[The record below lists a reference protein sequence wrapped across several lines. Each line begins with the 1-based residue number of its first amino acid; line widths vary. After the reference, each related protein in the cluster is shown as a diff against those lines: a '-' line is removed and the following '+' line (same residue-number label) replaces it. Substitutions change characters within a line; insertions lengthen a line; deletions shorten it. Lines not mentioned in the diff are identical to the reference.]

1 MTNCNWISVCKR
13 LALSVLFPAIMFL
26 DASVACA
33 HPLGN
38 FTTNH
43 FTRIEV
49 GADQIRLHYVI
60 DMAEIPTFQE
70 LQRLNGNGNSAP
82 SKAELNAYAA
92 RVTERYVDGLLLF
105 IDDSRVPLRVLE
117 THAKLAGAGGLQTM
131 RLECDLV
138 GDIPSSS
145 FEVIH
150 RLRFEDQNYSD
161 RIGWREAVVSPR
173 VGTSVFNSSA
183 YGNGITDELKAY
195 PNDSFAAPLDERSV
209 DLSFTRGGIPTG
221 AQPLLA
227 RNGRPAAPT
236 RDRLAELIAV
246 PQLTVGVALFGLLIA
261 VLLGGLHALSPG
273 HGKTVVGAYL
283 VGSRGNVRHALFL
296 GLTVTITHTA
306 GVFALGVVS
315 LLASQYVVPEQLFPV
330 LSLLSGAIVVTIGAS
345 LLIRRVRAAVGW
357 HSHDHAHDGHSQDEH
372 DHHHSSDPRMPHSH
386 GGRFHSHLPPGADGS
401 PVTWRSLL
409 ALGISGGILPCPSA
423 LVVLLAA
430 ISLHRVGYGLLL
442 VLAFSA
448 GLASVLT
455 IVGLAFVYAGRL
467 LKSTSRFGR
476 LARVLPVLS
485 ALVITC
491 AGIAICYQA
500 LDQAGL
506 KISSLTVPLPSVL
519 GNAEPSFISV
529 SAFGVLSLG
538 LLYGLKHATE
548 VDHIVAVS
556 AVVSEQRKLARAAI
570 VGGLWGAGH
579 TASLVIVGAFVLAL
593 RIAIPALVAS
603 WLEFGV
609 ALMIIGLGVV
619 ALRRAFRSRADVHIH
634 KHDHGDQRHAHIHFH
649 EADCSA
655 DTTQPHSHSVA
666 RIGLKPILVG
676 AMHGLAGSGALTL
689 LVLTQIHSSALGLLY
704 LGVFGAGSIVGML
717 LMSGLVG
724 LPFVLSSR
732 KLSGIH
738 YRVQMIAGALS
749 IAFGIW
755 YAYETGIASG
765 LLKSLATV

>member
-1 MTNCNWISVCKR
+1 MTNFIWLSFCKR
-13 LALSVLFPAIMFL
+13 LTLSLLFPAIMFL
-26 DASVACA
+26 GASVADA

-38 FTTNH
+38 FSTNH

-49 GADQIRLHYVI
+49 SADQIRLHYVI

-70 LQRLNGNGNSAP
+70 LQRLNGNGNSVP
-82 SKAELNAYAA
+82 SKAELDAYAA
-92 RVTERYVDGLLLF
+92 HVTERYKDGLLLF
-105 IDDSRVPLRVLE
+105 IDDARVPLRVLE

-138 GDIPSSS
+138 GNFPSSS
-145 FEVIH
+145 FGVVH

-161 RIGWREAVVSPR
+161 RIGWREAVVSPL

-183 YGNGITDELKAY
+183 YGNSISDELKAY
-195 PNDSFAAPLDERSV
+195 PNDMFAAPLDERAM
-209 DLSFTRGGIPTG
+209 DLSFTRGGIPDG
-221 AQPLLA
+221 AQPLLV
-227 RNGRPAAPT
+227 RSGSPVAAP

-246 PQLTVGVALFGLLIA
+246 PQLTVGVALFGLLVA

-283 VGSRGNVRHALFL
+283 VGSRGTARHALFL

-306 GVFALGVVS
+306 GVFALGVVT
-315 LLASQYVVPEQLFPV
+315 LFASQYVVPEQLFPV

-345 LLIRRVRAAVGW
+345 LLIRRVRAAIGW
-357 HSHDHAHDGHSQDEH
+357 HSHDHTHDEH
-372 DHHHSSDPRMPHSH
+372 DHYHGSDPRIPHSH

-409 ALGISGGILPCPSA
+409 VLGISGGILPCPSA

-448 GLASVLT
+448 GMAGVLT

-467 LKSTSRFGR
+467 LKSTDGFGR

-485 ALVITC
+485 ALVISC

-506 KISSLTVPLPSVL
+506 KIGSLTLPLPSVAY
-519 GNAEPSFISV
+519 GESSFLSV
-529 SAFGVLSLG
+529 SALGVLGLG

-579 TASLVIVGAFVLAL
+579 TASLAIVGTFVLAF
-593 RIAIPALVAS
+593 RIAIPSLVAS
-603 WLEFGV
+603 WLELGV
-609 ALMIIGLGVV
+609 ALMIIGLGLV

-634 KHDHGDQRHAHIHFH
+634 RHDHGNQHHAHIHFH
-649 EADCSA
+649 EADSSTA
-655 DTTQPHSHSVA
+655 DTVQPHSHSVA
-666 RIGLKPILVG
+666 RIGLKPTLVG

-689 LVLTQIHSSALGLLY
+689 LVLTQIHPSALGLLY
-704 LGVFGAGSIVGML
+704 LGTFGAGSIVGMM

-738 YRVQMIAGALS
+738 YRVQMITGAVS

-765 LLKSLATV
+765 LMKSLASV